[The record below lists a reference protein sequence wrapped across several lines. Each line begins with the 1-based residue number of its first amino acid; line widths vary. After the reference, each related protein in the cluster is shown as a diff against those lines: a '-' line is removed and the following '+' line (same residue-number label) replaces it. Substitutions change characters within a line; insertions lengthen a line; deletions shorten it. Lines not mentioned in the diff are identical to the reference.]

1 MEETGFTKNSDN
13 ILFFFSWDNWIFKPF
28 IALGFQLPFD
38 LVGKM
43 KTY

>member
-13 ILFFFSWDNWIFKPF
+13 ILFFSWDNWIFKPF